1 MKKTMLTALIAASV
15 MISALTGCGGGG
27 QAATAAA
34 PAESK
39 TENAAN
45 AGTPAAD
52 AGTQAE
58 NASGA
63 PAAQAQTA
71 SGKKIKVAI
80 VQPMTHT
87 SLDQIRETIISNLS
101 EDPEIEIVTQ
111 NANGDTAALTSI
123 LQNLKS
129 EKTDII
135 VPIATSTAQS
145 AKAVYDGEKTPIVF
159 AAVSD
164 PVAAGLTGE
173 GSEMITGVS
182 NNIPADE
189 IVKLVYNFQPECKK
203 IGFVYTSSETNSVS
217 TINSAKKYCDE
228 NGIAY
233 EETSIS
239 NVSELQTA
247 VESLLGKGVEAL
259 YTGND
264 NTIASAMAT
273 YTSAAYPKQ
282 IPIYCGADSMVA
294 DGGFATVG
302 VNYVQLGEQVAEIVK
317 RIKAGEK
324 PADIPYETLAEY
336 AKFVNLKA
344 VNEFGGDFPD
354 SAYEG
359 FEILVEEDG
368 TSHFNK

>member
-1 MKKTMLTALIAASV
+1 MKKTMLTTLAAVSV
-15 MISALTGCGGGG
+15 MISVLTGCGGSGIAG
-27 QAATAAA
+27 TAAA
-34 PAESK
+34 PAEK
-39 TENAAN
+39 
-45 AGTPAAD
+45 
-52 AGTQAE
+52 
-58 NASGA
+58 ASEA
-63 PAAQAQTA
+63 PAAPAQPA
-71 SGKKIKVAI
+71 PAAAEGKKVRVAI

-87 SLDQIRETIISNLS
+87 SLDQIRDTIIANLA
-101 EDPEIEIVTQ
+101 EDTDIEIVTQ

-135 VPIATSTAQS
+135 VPIATSTAQT

-228 NGIAY
+228 NGIAD

-336 AKFVNLKA
+336 AKFVNMKA
-344 VNEFGGDFPD
+344 VKDFGGDFPV

-359 FEILVEEDG
+359 FKVLVEEDG
-368 TSHFNK
+368 TSHFNQ

>member
-1 MKKTMLTALIAASV
+1 MKKTNKAISGMSFIAVLMATV
-15 MISALTGCGGGG
+15 LSAFG
-27 QAATAAA
+27 
-34 PAESK
+34 
-39 TENAAN
+39 N
-45 AGTPAAD
+45 GTAD
-52 AGTQAE
+52 AAE
-58 NASGA
+58 
-63 PAAQAQTA
+63 PEFT
-71 SGKKIKVAI
+71 VAI
-80 VQPMTHT
+80 VQPMSHT
-87 SLDQIRETIISNLS
+87 SLDQIRDTIITSLK
-101 EDPEIEIVTQ
+101 EDPEIEVVTQ
-111 NANGDTAALTSI
+111 NANGDTAALTAI

-129 EKTDII
+129 EKVDIV

-145 AKAVYDGEKTPIVF
+145 AKAVYDGESTPIVF

-164 PVAAGLTGE
+164 PVAAGMTGE

-189 IVKLVYNFQPECKK
+189 IVKLVYNFQPDCEK

-217 TINSAKKYCDE
+217 TINAAKQYCDE

-247 VESLLGKGVEAL
+247 VESLLAKGVEAL

-273 YTSAAYPKQ
+273 YTSAAYSKQ

-302 VNYVQLGEQVAEIVK
+302 VDYVQLGEQVAGIVK
-317 RIKAGEK
+317 RIKSGEQPK
-324 PADIPYETLAEY
+324 DIPYETLSEY
-336 AKFVNLKA
+336 AKFVNMKA
-344 VNEFGGDFPD
+344 VKEFGGDYPASSFD
-354 SAYEG
+354 G
-359 FEILVEEDG
+359 FEVLVEEDG
-368 TSHFNK
+368 TSHFNE

>member
-1 MKKTMLTALIAASV
+1 MKKTMLTAMTVISV
-15 MISALTGCGGGG
+15 MIAVLTGCGGSG
-27 QAATAAA
+27 AAGTAAA
-34 PAESK
+34 PAEK
-39 TENAAN
+39 T
-45 AGTPAAD
+45 
-52 AGTQAE
+52 
-58 NASGA
+58 SGA
-63 PAAQAQTA
+63 PDAAEQSAPA
-71 SGKKIKVAI
+71 AAEGKKVRVAI

-87 SLDQIRETIISNLS
+87 SLDQIRDTIIANLA
-101 EDPEIEIVTQ
+101 EDTDIEIVTQ

-135 VPIATSTAQS
+135 VPIATSTAQT

-228 NGIAY
+228 TGIAY

-302 VNYVQLGEQVAEIVK
+302 VNYVQL
-317 RIKAGEK
+317 
-324 PADIPYETLAEY
+324 
-336 AKFVNLKA
+336 
-344 VNEFGGDFPD
+344 
-354 SAYEG
+354 
-359 FEILVEEDG
+359 
-368 TSHFNK
+368 

>member
-1 MKKTMLTALIAASV
+1 MKKTMLAAVAGFSIMLAL
-15 MISALTGCGGGG
+15 LTGCGGSGSAG
-27 QAATAAA
+27 TTAAA
-34 PAESK
+34 AAGAGSAAASEAPAEK
-39 TENAAN
+39 ETAA
-45 AGTPAAD
+45 
-52 AGTQAE
+52 
-58 NASGA
+58 S
-63 PAAQAQTA
+63 
-71 SGKKIKVAI
+71 SGKKVKVAI

-87 SLDQIRETIISNLS
+87 SLDQIRETIIAGLS

-111 NANGDTAALTSI
+111 NANGDTAALTTI

-129 EKTDII
+129 DKADII
-135 VPIATSTAQS
+135 VPIATSTAQT

-217 TINSAKKYCDE
+217 TINSAKKYCDG

-247 VESLLGKGVEAL
+247 VESLLGKGVDAL

-273 YTSAAYPKQ
+273 YTAAAYPKQ

-302 VNYVQLGEQVAEIVK
+302 VNYVQLGNQVAEIVK
-317 RIKAGEK
+317 RIKAGDQPK
-324 PADIPYETLAEY
+324 DIPYETLAEY
-336 AKFVNLKA
+336 AKFVNMKA
-344 VNEFGGDFPD
+344 VKDFGGNYPE

-359 FEILVEEDG
+359 FEVLVEEDG

>member
-1 MKKTMLTALIAASV
+1 MKKTMLTTLTAVSVLISV
-15 MISALTGCGGGG
+15 LTGCGGSGIAG
-27 QAATAAA
+27 TAAA
-34 PAESK
+34 PAE
-39 TENAAN
+39 
-45 AGTPAAD
+45 
-52 AGTQAE
+52 
-58 NASGA
+58 NASEA
-63 PAAQAQTA
+63 PAAPAQPA
-71 SGKKIKVAI
+71 PAAAEGKKVRVAI

-87 SLDQIRETIISNLS
+87 SLDQIRETIIANLA
-101 EDPEIEIVTQ
+101 EDTGIEIVTQ

-135 VPIATSTAQS
+135 VPIATSTAQT

-217 TINSAKKYCDE
+217 TINSAKKYCDG
-228 NGIAY
+228 NSIAY

-247 VESLLGKGVEAL
+247 VESLLSKGVEAL

-264 NTIASAMAT
+264 NTSASA
-273 YTSAAYPKQ
+273 
-282 IPIYCGADSMVA
+282 ISMYSRLI
-294 DGGFATVG
+294 G
-302 VNYVQLGEQVAEIVK
+302 
-317 RIKAGEK
+317 
-324 PADIPYETLAEY
+324 
-336 AKFVNLKA
+336 
-344 VNEFGGDFPD
+344 
-354 SAYEG
+354 
-359 FEILVEEDG
+359 
-368 TSHFNK
+368 